1 MKISCQEGLAPG
13 ANFAERLRNL
23 EAYGFEGVELNGG
36 ALNTAEGVAERK
48 AALRDSPVRASSICG
63 GCPAELVHPDPK
75 RRQACAD
82 ALKRHLD
89 YAAELGAVG
98 PITVP
103 IFNHNDRVPDLSP
116 WKNRAAIE
124 KDLLIAML
132 HSLAPH
138 AEQTGA
144 AILLEPLNRY
154 ESNAL
159 PRQQDGAEIV
169 RAINSPGVRLM
180 SDVFHMHIE
189 EPNSPATIREV
200 GDTISHVHLADNTR
214 KEPGSGDID
223 FTAIMAALK
232 EIGFTGYMAL
242 ECGLSAPAP
251 EALPRCAEF
260 LKRAIARA

>member
-1 MKISCQEGLAPG
+1 MKLSCQEGLVPG
-13 ANFAERLRNL
+13 ATFAEKLRNL
-23 EAYGFEGVELNGG
+23 EAYGFEGVELSGG
-36 ALNTAEGVAERK
+36 SLNNPEGVAERK

-63 GCPAELVHPDPK
+63 GNPAELVHPDAK

-103 IFNHNDRVPDLSP
+103 IFNNNERVPDLSP
-116 WKNRAAIE
+116 WRSRAQIE
-124 KDLLIAML
+124 KELLIEML
-132 HSLAPH
+132 RTLAPH
-138 AEQTGA
+138 AEQAGT

-169 RAINSPGVRLM
+169 RALNSPGVRLM

-189 EPNSPATIREV
+189 ETNSPQTLRDVADCI
-200 GDTISHVHLADNTR
+200 GHVHLADNTR

-223 FTAIMAALK
+223 FRAIMAALK
-232 EIGFTGYMAL
+232 EIGFTGYMAF
-242 ECGLSAPAP
+242 ECGLTAPAA
-251 EALPRCAEF
+251 EALPRSAAF
-260 LKRAIARA
+260 LKRCIAG

>member
-1 MKISCQEGLAPG
+1 VKLSCQEGLVPG
-13 ANFAERLRNL
+13 ASFAEKLRNL
-23 EAYGFEGVELNGG
+23 EAYGFEGVELNGN
-36 ALNTAEGVAERK
+36 ALNSAEGVAERK

-103 IFNHNDRVPDLSP
+103 IFNSNERVPDLSP
-116 WKNRAAIE
+116 WKTRALME
-124 KDLLIAML
+124 KELLLAML
-132 HSLAPH
+132 HALAPY
-138 AEQTGA
+138 AEQAGVA
-144 AILLEPLNRY
+144 VLLEPLNRY

-159 PRQQDGAEIV
+159 PRQADGAEIV
-169 RAINSPGVRLM
+169 RTVNSPGVRLM

-189 EPNSPATIREV
+189 EVNSPQTLRDVADCI
-200 GDTISHVHLADNTR
+200 GHVHLADNTR

-223 FTAIMAALK
+223 FRAIMAALR
-232 EIGFTGYMAL
+232 EIGFTGYMAY
-242 ECGLSAPAP
+242 ECGLTGPA
-251 EALPRCAEF
+251 ADVLPRSAAF
-260 LKRAIARA
+260 LKECMAE